1 MNSAKMGSILL
12 VDDDISVLDSTS
24 MLLIEHG
31 YDVIAS
37 SGAHDA
43 IGIFEEGAV
52 DIVLTDIVMPDTSG
66 IELLRSI
73 HAIDPTVPVI
83 LMTAYADMEKVIDAL
98 KIGACDFIIKPFNA
112 QMLYHSVEKAFSY
125 RRMMKMENDYR
136 HLLEEYNQEIESLVA
151 ERTMNLMALT
161 LADKIRNPA
170 SVIGLT
176 CKRILEKEDVPER
189 LKSKLEDIFREAE
202 KLDSIVKD
210 FQSLL
215 KTRKSMFEYED
226 INEVVKDVILV
237 SHSIA
242 ATKRNEIKF
251 YPADHPLKVNMQKN
265 LFQIAISHLLKNA
278 LEAAPDGEAVSVS
291 TYQRDETAVI
301 DISDSGHGINQEDMA
316 NIFDPMFSTKE
327 KRFGMGLP
335 LVKRIVSEHMGDI
348 SVESNPGEYTVFR
361 IELPLRWSENK

>member
-1 MNSAKMGSILL
+1 MNNAKTGSILL

-43 IGIFEEGAV
+43 IGLFQKGNI
-52 DIVLTDIVMPDTSG
+52 DIVLTDIIMPDSSG

-73 HAIDPTVPVI
+73 HTIDPGVPVI

-98 KIGACDFIIKPFNA
+98 KIGAFDFIIKPFTA
-112 QMLYHSVEKAFSY
+112 QMLYHSVEKAFSFS
-125 RRMMKMENDYR
+125 RMTQLENDYK
-136 HLLEEYNQEIESLVA
+136 HLLEEYNQEIETLVA
-151 ERTMNLMALT
+151 ERTMSLIALT

-170 SVIGLT
+170 SIIGLT
-176 CKRILEKEDVPER
+176 CKRIFEKEDVPER
-189 LKSKLEDIFREAE
+189 LKPKLEDIFREAE
-202 KLDSIVKD
+202 KLDCIVKD

-215 KTRKSMFEYED
+215 KSKKSMFGYAD
-226 INEVVKDVILV
+226 INEVIRDVVLV
-237 SHSIA
+237 SDSMTA
-242 ATKRNEIKF
+242 AKHGEIKF
-251 YPADHPLKVNMQKN
+251 HPSDHPLKVNMQKN
-265 LFQIAISHLLKNA
+265 LFHIAISHLVKNA
-278 LEAAPDGEAVSVS
+278 LEAASDGEAVSVS
-291 TYQRDETAVI
+291 TYQRDENAVI
-301 DISDSGHGINQEDMA
+301 EISDSGHGIHEEDMA

-348 SVESNPGEYTVFR
+348 TVESKPGEYTLFR
-361 IELPLRWSENK
+361 IELPLRWTEKK